1 MDWPTI
7 TAVVVACGVL
17 LATVHAVGELP
28 EPERHTFNC
37 SADGSRWPYLVQQP
51 ADAPCAVL
59 INLHGHYSDHHQG
72 MTGDIYGDHFGRL
85 RRICRERGWAYVCP
99 WYGGNSWMGPVA
111 ESGMRDL
118 LAVLREQWPGR
129 PIYLSGGSM
138 GGTSALI
145 FAVRQ
150 PELIAGVVARCPAA
164 DIESYYRF
172 AADSDSATLQN
183 IAAAIRI
190 NYTVDGHDL
199 AAELS
204 ERSALKHAEQLTM
217 PVYLCH
223 GARDELIPVEA
234 TRTLAARL
242 REQGRPVHY
251 LELPEGDHDA
261 PVIQTE
267 DWHQIMSFLEQP

>member
-28 EPERHTFNC
+28 EPQRHTFNC

-51 ADAPCAVL
+51 ADAVCAVL

-72 MTGDIYGDHFGRL
+72 MTEDIYGNHFGRL
-85 RRICRERGWAYVCP
+85 RRICRERGWVYVCP

-111 ESGMRDL
+111 ESGMCDL

-150 PELIAGVVARCPAA
+150 PDLIAGVVARCPAA
-164 DIESYYRF
+164 DIESYYHF
-172 AADSDSATLQN
+172 AVDSDSATLQN

-190 NYTVDGHDL
+190 NYTMDGHDL
-199 AAELS
+199 ATELS

-223 GARDELIPVEA
+223 GARDKLIPVEA
-234 TRTLAARL
+234 TRALAAQL
-242 REQGRPVHY
+242 REQGRLVYY

-267 DWHQIMSFLEQP
+267 DWRQIMNFLEQA